1 MVFTPEVVAECQRIM
16 RAVAFGFRQPG
27 VEQDD
32 LISCAWLR
40 MCGRI
45 NDFDERRGSFQKF
58 VSAHARYAMLDYLRM
73 LRPAPRS
80 GNGYRLVELDVTL
93 PAKIEAAASLD
104 VFLLLRKARLSR
116 QERTA
121 LALRY
126 GGGRKLK
133 EVGRLMGFGKSRA
146 GQLVGSALLKLRAAA

>member
-1 MVFTPEVVAECQRIM
+1 MVFTPEVIAQCQGIM
-16 RAVAFGFRQPG
+16 RAVAFGFRYPG
-27 VEQDD
+27 FEQDD

-40 MCGRI
+40 VCGRI
-45 NDFDERRGSFQKF
+45 NDFDQRRGSFQKF

-80 GNGYRLVELDVTL
+80 GKGYRLVELNPNL
-93 PAKIEAAASLD
+93 PARIETTASLD

-126 GGGRKLK
+126 SEERKLK
-133 EVGRLMGFGKSRA
+133 EVGRLMGFGESRA
-146 GQLVGSALLKLRAAA
+146 CQLVGSALLKLRAAS